1 MLIVGSAGSGKTST
15 LSNLIFQMACY
26 DRVYLFVKNPNE
38 PLYEHL
44 TDVYQELEEKHGV
57 ELITVSNDLNDMPDL
72 DTDIDP
78 KKNTLIVWD
87 DMINEKSKELDRVA
101 SFFTRGRHKNLTACF
116 VSQSYFATPKKI
128 RQNLTMVFFK
138 QLSQRDLRLVLTEFA
153 SDKTVK
159 ELQAMYKKCDTS
171 KVENVFVL
179 DQSPGQE
186 EAFKYRCGFTPIE
199 WEN

>member
-1 MLIVGSAGSGKTST
+1 
-15 LSNLIFQMACY
+15 MACF
-26 DRVYLFVKNPNE
+26 DRVFLFVKNPNE

-44 TDVYQELEEKHGV
+44 TDVYRELEKKHDV

-78 KKNTLIVWD
+78 KKNTLVVFD

-101 SFFTRGRHKNLTACF
+101 SFFTRGRHKNITTVF
-116 VSQSYFATPKKI
+116 ISQSWFATPKKI
-128 RQNLTMVFFK
+128 RQNLTMAFFK
-138 QLSQRDLRLVLTEFA
+138 QLSQRDLRLVMTEFA
-153 SDKTVK
+153 SDKSVE

-171 KVENVFVL
+171 KVENVYTI
-179 DQSPGQE
+179 DQSPGQDKE
-186 EAFKYRCGFTPIE
+186 FVYRCGFTPIDQ